1 MLSFFNSIKTITGLP
16 SPPRRQ
22 PIIRTA
28 QEAARQPQSA
38 DERAHAALLGGQEDA
53 TESPGEQQR
62 QGAADQA
69 CGVHVGL
76 AVVLALLQAGPHGQ
90 LGRGGRR
97 ANAQD
102 KPGSVQ
108 V

>member
-1 MLSFFNSIKTITGLP
+1 MLSFFDAIKTITGLP
-16 SPPRRQ
+16 PPPRRQ
-22 PIIRTA
+22 PVFRTA

-38 DERAHAALLGGQEDA
+38 DERAHATLLGGKEDA
-53 TESPGEQQR
+53 TESPGEQQG
-62 QGAADQA
+62 GADPA

-76 AVVLALLQAGPHGQ
+76 GVVLALLQAGPHGQ

-97 ANAQD
+97 IDAQD
-102 KPGSVQ
+102 QPGSVA